1 MTTRLV
7 IEGNAFY
14 EIDEDC
20 IKRRERR
27 AGEQTP
33 MSRSQ
38 GRQTG
43 GEPAEFEIESEKPKK
58 SD

>member
-1 MTTRLV
+1 MATRLV

-20 IKRRERR
+20 MKRREQRER
-27 AGEQTP
+27 EQTP
-33 MSRSQ
+33 MSQNQ

-43 GEPAEFEIESEKPKK
+43 GEPAEFERALEKPKK